1 LANESVIIIRF
12 VASSNCRMAPRS
24 LGYKQ
29 VQQRM
34 RRSLKYGS
42 RRMRSLSLP
51 LSELLVD
58 YFDKYAPYDY
68 MDMDFATS
76 LARESCVDACTFLVA
91 MVYVDRVRHADKLYF
106 ETSDP
111 GEIYLSALVVAS
123 KYLYDGGL
131 EEFVYNDEWAI
142 SAGRP
147 LKRVN
152 ELELELLDL
161 LSWNI
166 SVDEAEFSHVL
177 NEAECWVAREAMLRQ
192 GFCTYNEAAILGN
205 DSKFLFEALKSLLS
219 ILAAVMLL
227 YSALAYSILLAPR
240 LPMSSSRPTNG
251 NVFIV
256 KRFEF
261 SIDAEDYASEMVSA
275 SQRLTIDGNIRPQ
288 AILFGIEFEWYGS
301 KRSCPAANGEGDYPG
316 IPGLLEGDQD
326 LHSANPGKKGI
337 FKKIH
342 PKV

>member
-1 LANESVIIIRF
+1 MENLQRTALRIVIF
-12 VASSNCRMAPRS
+12 WMAPRS

-240 LPMSSSRPTNG
+240 LPMSSSRPTNASMQRITLPKWSVLHNG
-251 NVFIV
+251 LPSMGIFDPKQFSSEVFGAKNFWLSTDSALSAIGSFNVRTRSFLRKDLPWSSHEYQSPLLSQFNRSATLLDAVNVFTCSFV
-256 KRFEF
+256 
-261 SIDAEDYASEMVSA
+261 
-275 SQRLTIDGNIRPQ
+275 
-288 AILFGIEFEWYGS
+288 
-301 KRSCPAANGEGDYPG
+301 
-316 IPGLLEGDQD
+316 
-326 LHSANPGKKGI
+326 
-337 FKKIH
+337 
-342 PKV
+342 